1 MENNN
6 FNATNNG
13 TYNKQHPKTTRK
25 NATFSQSALHK
36 TDVGEFQDGY
46 FVMAEATKE
55 NKPRTKNYHNNNK
68 TTERHPPLER
78 HQSDTLPNR
87 PPQQQHRGRSAQDLH
102 SPPSHFVRQEGDS
115 KVSPQRSSPTR
126 SPNRNRRNSPN
137 SQPHLDN
144 STSAPLSPH
153 KPRKAQYE
161 KHVDNRTE
169 SLSPDSGSP
178 PKDKGPSPTSSRWA
192 GPAFSNAP
200 PPSSLPLPEFPPFQ
214 TTSAPSP
221 APQPVSAPQPIPQPI
236 HFPSYP
242 PEPYFYIHQP
252 VYSYPLPPPPS
263 HYSNF
268 TFPYGHV
275 SPSLDQLSLGLRQ
288 MLHINEQVHPIP
300 A

>member
-6 FNATNNG
+6 FNTNNG
-13 TYNKQHPKTTRK
+13 TYNKQHPKMPRK
-25 NATFSQSALHK
+25 NATFSQGALHK

-55 NKPRTKNYHNNNK
+55 NKPRTKNNYHNNPNK

-78 HQSDTLPNR
+78 HKSDTLPNR
-87 PPQQQHRGRSAQDLH
+87 PPQQQHRGRSAQDLY
-102 SPPSHFVRQEGDS
+102 SNNSRQEGDS
-115 KVSPQRSSPTR
+115 NVSPQRSSPTR

-144 STSAPLSPH
+144 QAPLSPH

-161 KHVDNRTE
+161 KHVDRTE
-169 SLSPDSGSP
+169 SLSPVSGSP

-214 TTSAPSP
+214 SSSAPSP
-221 APQPVSAPQPIPQPI
+221 APQPVSAPQPIPQPS
-236 HFPSYP
+236 HYP
-242 PEPYFYIHQP
+242 TYHPEPYYYVHP
-252 VYSYPLPPPPS
+252 VYPLPPAPS

-268 TFPYGHV
+268 TFPYGPA

-288 MLHINEQVHPIP
+288 MLHINEQVPPIP

>member
-25 NATFSQSALHK
+25 NATFSQGAMNK

-55 NKPRTKNYHNNNK
+55 NKPQRTKNYHNNTNK

-78 HQSDTLPNR
+78 HKSDGLPSR
-87 PPQQQHRGRSAQDLH
+87 PPHQQHRGRSAQDLY
-102 SPPSHFVRQEGDS
+102 STSNSARQEGDS
-115 KVSPQRSSPTR
+115 NVSPQRSSPTR
-126 SPNRNRRNSPN
+126 SPNRNRRTSPN
-137 SQPHLDN
+137 SQPQLDN
-144 STSAPLSPH
+144 SSAPLSPH

-161 KHVDNRTE
+161 KHVDRTE
-169 SLSPDSGSP
+169 SLSPVSGSP

-200 PPSSLPLPEFPPFQ
+200 PPSSLPLPEFPPF
-214 TTSAPSP
+214 APQSSSPPP
-221 APQPVSAPQPIPQPI
+221 APQPVSAPQPIP
-236 HFPSYP
+236 HFQYP
-242 PEPYFYIHQP
+242 PEPYFFMHP
-252 VYSYPLPPPPS
+252 VYHPPIPHPS

-268 TFPYGHV
+268 TYG
-275 SPSLDQLSLGLRQ
+275 SPAPSLDQLSFGLRQ
-288 MLHINEQVHPIP
+288 MLHINEQVAPIP